1 MKTTQL
7 SFTNLF
13 STVKY
18 LGVAT
23 LFVAG
28 LATFSGCA
36 KKGCTDATADNYDA
50 DATEDDG
57 SCIPA
62 RDKFLGTY
70 SLSGTVACPV
80 TGNGTINPTATT
92 ITTNGGGP
100 LKITITLGGTLALT
114 ASVSGTSLTIDNQTT
129 GGFTYTGT
137 GTLNGNNLNLTINEQ
152 DPSVPETCVYTLS
165 GSK

>member
-1 MKTTQL
+1 MKTTQFN
-7 SFTNLF
+7 FTKIT

-18 LGVAT
+18 LGVAA
-23 LFVAG
+23 LFIGG

-36 KKGCTDATADNYDA
+36 KKGCTDDTADNYDA

-57 SCIPA
+57 TCIPA

-80 TGNGTINPTATT
+80 SGNGTINPTATT
-92 ITTNGGGP
+92 VSTNSGGA
-100 LKITITLGGTLALT
+100 LKITINLGSLPLAAT
-114 ASVSGTSLTIDNQTT
+114 VNGSTLTIDNQTT

-137 GTLNGNNLNLTINEQ
+137 GTINGNLLTLTINEE
-152 DPSVPETCVYTLS
+152 DPSVPETCVYSLS
-165 GSK
+165 GTK

>member
-1 MKTTQL
+1 MKTTQFN
-7 SFTNLF
+7 FTKLI

-23 LFVAG
+23 VFVAG

-36 KKGCTDATADNYDA
+36 KKGCTDTTADNYDV
-50 DATEDDG
+50 DATEDDA

-70 SLSGTVACPV
+70 TMSGTVACPV
-80 TGNGTINPTATT
+80 TGNGTIGATATPIST
-92 ITTNGGGP
+92 SSAGP
-100 LKITITLGGTLALT
+100 LKITMTLGTLPLVAT
-114 ASVSGTSLTIDNQTT
+114 VSGSTLTIDNQTI
-129 GGFTYTGT
+129 GGFVYTGN
-137 GTLNGNNLNLTINEQ
+137 GTINGSLLNVTINEE
-152 DPSVPETCVYTLS
+152 DASVPETCVYTLS